1 MKNILLSSLLIAVL
15 AACSSTPLKEEKAP
29 VSESGATA
37 GQRPGGPTTGTAPTS
52 PLGVNPLKDPNNVLS
67 KRSVYFD
74 FDSALV
80 RDEFKPLVQAHAR
93 YLVEHPS
100 TRLTVQ
106 GHTDERG
113 SAEYNLALGQRR
125 SDSVK
130 QAMNVL
136 GASDRQIDT
145 VSFGKEKPKAAGH
158 DEDAWAQNRRGD
170 IIYAGE

>member
-1 MKNILLSSLLIAVL
+1 MKNILLGSLLIVAL
-15 AACSSTPLKEEKAP
+15 AACSSTSLKQKAP
-29 VSESGATA
+29 VSESGATTG
-37 GQRPGGPTTGTAPTS
+37 GQRPGQSSATTPTT
-52 PLGVNPLKDPNNVLS
+52 PLGINPLKDANNILS
-67 KRSVYFD
+67 KRSVYFE

-80 RDEFKPLVQAHAR
+80 KDEFKPLVQAHAR

-125 SDSVK
+125 SDGVK

-145 VSFGKEKPKAAGH
+145 VSFGKEKPKALGH
-158 DEDAWAQNRRGD
+158 DEDAWAQNRRAD
-170 IIYAGE
+170 IVYAGE

>member
-1 MKNILLSSLLIAVL
+1 MKNIILSSLLIGLL

-29 VSESGATA
+29 VSESSARPA
-37 GQRPGGPTTGTAPTS
+37 RPGGDSTATTPTT
-52 PLGVNPLKDPNNVLS
+52 PLGVNALKGTTFSP
-67 KRSVYFD
+67 
-74 FDSALV
+74 SAVSISISTRL

-136 GASDRQIDT
+136 GASDKQIDT
-145 VSFGKEKPKAAGH
+145 VSFGKEKPKALGH
-158 DEDAWAQNRRGD
+158 DEDSWAQNRRTD
-170 IIYAGE
+170 IVYAGE